1 MLGKIYEVIREYQQD
16 MSSAADNKEYY
27 DKYQRFFKS
36 PPYEKTSVFDF
47 MKKLPDVYVSDF
59 IKKLP
64 FTSRSL
70 TSIRGRLGGCL
81 RNLRDKVEKRYAK
94 SPRYLSGVRKDKIN
108 GN

>member
-1 MLGKIYEVIREYQQD
+1 MLDKIYTIIREYQQD

-36 PPYEKTSVFDF
+36 PPYEKTSITDF
-47 MKKLPDVYVSDF
+47 MKKLPF
-59 IKKLP
+59 MG
-64 FTSRSL
+64 
-70 TSIRGRLGGCL
+70 IRGRLNGCI

-94 SPRYLSGVRKDKIN
+94 APRYLSGVRKDKLN

>member
-1 MLGKIYEVIREYQQD
+1 MLGKIYEIIREYQQD

-36 PPYEKTSVFDF
+36 PPYEKTSITDF
-47 MKKLPDVYVSDF
+47 MKKLPF
-59 IKKLP
+59 MG
-64 FTSRSL
+64 
-70 TSIRGRLGGCL
+70 IRGRLGGGIRLTKSCL

-94 SPRYLSGVRKDKIN
+94 APRYLSGVRKDKLN